1 MMCKGGTQVKRKTA
15 KELLAE
21 SFRELARDRDID
33 RITVQDIAK
42 NCGYSIA
49 TFYRQFRDK
58 YDLIAWDYARDVQK
72 LLDQEDG
79 TPKEWRQSLSDAA
92 VYYDEQ
98 REYLANLLT
107 NTSGYDSFIQ
117 YMTEIHFSA
126 LMSRIRAASG
136 QSGPDQRTQML
147 VRLYVFGTVMLT
159 CEWIMGKYP
168 VSRKVLT
175 EVYVASLPEPLY
187 DIFNKK

>member
-1 MMCKGGTQVKRKTA
+1 MKRKTA

-21 SFRELARDRDID
+21 SFRELAQDRDID
-33 RITVQDIAK
+33 KITVQDIAK

-92 VYYDEQ
+92 EYYDEQ
-98 REYLANLLT
+98 RQYLANLLT
-107 NTSGYDSFIQ
+107 NTSGYDSFIR
-117 YMTEIHFSA
+117 YMTGIHFNA
-126 LMSRIRAASG
+126 LMDRIRPAFDT
-136 QSGPDQRTQML
+136 SGPDRKMEML
-147 VRLYVFGTVMLT
+147 VRLYGFGTVMLT
-159 CEWIMGKYP
+159 CEWILGKYP
-168 VSRKVLT
+168 VSRETLT
-175 EVYVASLPEPLY
+175 EVYATSLPEPLRGY
-187 DIFNKK
+187 FQ

>member
-1 MMCKGGTQVKRKTA
+1 MKRKTA
-15 KELLAE
+15 KELLTE
-21 SFRELARDRDID
+21 SFRELARERDID

-72 LLDQEDG
+72 LLEQEDG
-79 TPKEWRQSLSDAA
+79 TQKDWRQSLSDAA
-92 VYYDEQ
+92 NYYDEQ

-107 NTSGYDSFIQ
+107 NTSGYDSFIR

-126 LMSRIRAASG
+126 LMDRIRAAAAPN
-136 QSGPDQRTQML
+136 GPDGKTEMFT
-147 VRLYVFGTVMLT
+147 RLYGFGTVMLT
-159 CEWIMGKYP
+159 CEWILGKYP
-168 VSRKVLT
+168 VSRETLT
-175 EVYVASLPEPLY
+175 EVYAASLPEPLHTY
-187 DIFNKK
+187 FQ